1 MSARRLVCAVAV
13 GVTVASVVAWLA
25 TGGEMFTRWPN
36 ARLEASDTAV
46 MAEESE
52 LLDELG
58 LRTPQELGA
67 GSIESRFAF
76 GLLPG
81 GADPAHLF
89 SAATVTLLAALASGS
104 VVALHRARSRKPQ
117 RDSFT

>member
-1 MSARRLVCAVAV
+1 MNARGFVCAIAA
-13 GVTVASVVAWLA
+13 GATVASVALWLV

-52 LLDELG
+52 LLGELG
-58 LRTPQELGA
+58 LRTPEQLGA
-67 GSIESRFAF
+67 ASIESRFAF

-81 GADPAHLF
+81 GADPAHLL
-89 SAATVTLLAALASGS
+89 STATVTLLAALASGS
-104 VVALHRARSRKPQ
+104 VIALHRARSSAIH
-117 RDSFT
+117 RDSLT